1 MPGTFRSS
9 VYRPLPV
16 TNLKSSRRRNGWP
29 TYLIAVASAMAVCLR
44 CQRCNCAHDVG
55 IAGAAADV
63 AGEVVT
69 DFALGRM
76 RVVFEQQADAH
87 DHPRRAEAA
96 LQCVVLMERRLYR
109 MQCATTRR
117 QAFDGRDRRSIRHY
131 GKHRAGFDGLSV
143 DIDGAGAALRRV
155 ATDMGSCEAEIVSQ
169 QMDQQFSGFDRSAL
183 NDAIDVDGH
192 DVMLFIG
199 FNHLFLRL
207 ASRVMGCPLMRGG
220 CRRYRSPR
228 RSEVELR
235 CRRLS
240 CEEPAA
246 SLQP

>member
-1 MPGTFRSS
+1 MPGALMSS

-29 TYLIAVASAMAVCLR
+29 TYLIADASVMAMRLR
-44 CQRCNCAHDVG
+44 GEGFNRAHDVAV
-55 IAGAAADV
+55 AGTAADV
-63 AGEVVT
+63 AGQVVA
-69 DFALGRM
+69 DFALGRV
-76 RVVFEQQADAH
+76 RILREQLADRH
-87 DHPRRAEAA
+87 DQRRRAEDA
-96 LQCVVLMERRLYR
+96 LQGVVLMERRLNR
-109 MQCATTRR
+109 MQCAAWRET
-117 QAFDGRDRRSIRHY
+117 FDRRDPGSVGHHSENRT
-131 GKHRAGFDGLSV
+131 GFDGLSI

-207 ASRVMGCPLMRGG
+207 ASR
-220 CRRYRSPR
+220 
-228 RSEVELR
+228 
-235 CRRLS
+235 
-240 CEEPAA
+240 
-246 SLQP
+246 